1 MRFRLA
7 WKRIE
12 TYNID
17 FFLQRNLM
25 LDYTAMFLQLT
36 IFSFYIIIIIIIIII
51 FLKFV
56 NNRITLHRFVH
67 FDHVAGDLQK
77 YFLQLERS
85 LVIDSGAFVLG
96 FISIFFDPTIIKVFC
111 ILCFTLIY
119 HIKDHFE
126 IWVYIFEGV
135 SS

>member
-1 MRFRLA
+1 
-7 WKRIE
+7 
-12 TYNID
+12 
-17 FFLQRNLM
+17 M

-36 IFSFYIIIIIIIIII
+36 IFSFYNIIIIIIII

-67 FDHVAGDLQK
+67 FDHVAGGLQK
-77 YFLQLERS
+77 HFLQLERS

-96 FISIFFDPTIIKVFC
+96 FISIFFDPTNIKVFC

-126 IWVYIFEGV
+126 I
-135 SS
+135 